1 MSRKKTERQINLVI
15 CLLATRRFLTARE
28 IRATVAGYTSS
39 AGTSAEDDAAFKRMF
54 ERDKKELRDSGIPIE
69 TGNADI
75 WSGDEGYRISRSA
88 YELPAIELR
97 ADEAAVLGLAARAWR
112 DAALGGMSANA
123 LLKLRA
129 AGVPV
134 DSETAPGVT
143 PVVGTDEPAFLAVW
157 RALRDRRPVSFAYR
171 KPGAEATRRHVEPWG
186 VVNRNGH
193 WYMAGYD
200 RDRQARRVFR
210 LGRIRGDVTVLGN
223 GPTVVV
229 PEGVDVRSVVTGYH
243 SEPEEVARLRVRVDA
258 AHELRRKALR
268 IVPGS
273 RGPEEPWWDYVEYPY
288 GDLAALVESVAGF
301 GDRVVLEH
309 PASAR
314 TALMS
319 HLSGAATQAPDA
331 DTAVPAG
338 NAEPVEQEGQER
350 RADSAEQLRRLLMLV
365 PYALSHDVGVSEVA
379 THFGLSQE
387 QVLKDLSLLWMCG
400 LPGYTPGDL
409 IDVDLDAARS
419 TGEIIIA
426 NADTLASPL
435 KLTVDEAASVI
446 VGVELLG
453 ELPGVADSEALNRL
467 RAKLRSAAG
476 AGEPAAETADR
487 ERAVDRLVDSVR
499 VRVDLSEEVRTVQ
512 RKCDEA
518 LRNGWAVH
526 LRYLSGYVDE
536 VTERDVDPMGLVAQD
551 GHMFLEGWCRL
562 RGNVRLF
569 RLDRV
574 LRLAVLPTSSV
585 VPAGARRRD
594 LTDGVLQ
601 LSTGDARV
609 TLDLAPSARWVTE
622 EYVCSDV
629 QELDSGWWRATL
641 RTPVPEWVRRLA
653 LLLGPRCRVVA
664 PAELAERVGEDA
676 RRALAGYSAH
686 YDEGTDATG

>member
-15 CLLATRRFLTARE
+15 CLLTTRRFLTARE
-28 IRATVAGYTSS
+28 IRTTVAGYTSS
-39 AGTSAEDDAAFKRMF
+39 AETSAEDDAAFKRMF
-54 ERDKKELRDSGIPIE
+54 ERDKKELRNSGIPIE

-75 WSGDEGYRISRSA
+75 WNGDEGYRISRSA
-88 YELPAIELR
+88 YQLPAIELR

-134 DSETAPGVT
+134 DSEAAPGVT

-157 RALRDRRPVSFAYR
+157 SALRDRRPVSFAYR
-171 KPGAEATRRHVEPWG
+171 KPGAEAARRNVEPWG

-210 LGRIRGDVTVLGN
+210 LGRIRGDVTVLRN
-223 GPTVVV
+223 GPSVVV

-243 SEPEEVARLRVRVDA
+243 SESEEMAWLWIRVDA

-268 IVPGS
+268 IVPGN
-273 RGPEEPWWDYVEYPY
+273 RDPERPWWDHVEYPY
-288 GDLAALVESVAGF
+288 GDLAALVESVARF
-301 GDRVVLEH
+301 GDQVVLES
-309 PASAR
+309 PDWAR
-314 TALMS
+314 SALMS
-319 HLSGAATQAPDA
+319 HLFGVPRQAPAA
-331 DTAVPAG
+331 DTAMPG
-338 NAEPVEQEGQER
+338 GAEPVEREGQTT
-350 RADSAEQLRRLLMLV
+350 RADSSEQLRRLLMLV

-379 THFGLSQE
+379 AHFGLSQE

-400 LPGYTPGDL
+400 FPGYTPGDL
-409 IDVDLDAARS
+409 IDVDLEAARS
-419 TGEIIIA
+419 TGEIIIG

-435 KLTVDEAASVI
+435 KLTVDEAASLI

-476 AGEPAAETADR
+476 AGEPVSEVADR

-499 VRVDLSEEVRTVQ
+499 VRMELSEEVRTLQ
-512 RKCDEA
+512 QKCDEA
-518 LRNGWAVH
+518 LRSGWAVH

-574 LRLAVLPTSSV
+574 LKLVVLPTSST

-594 LTDGVLQ
+594 LTEGVLQ

-609 TLDLAPSARWVTE
+609 TLDLAPSTRWVTE

-629 QELDSGWWRATL
+629 QELDSGWLRATL
-641 RTPVPEWVRRLA
+641 RTPIPEWVRRLA
-653 LLLGPRCRVVA
+653 LLLGPRCQIVA

-686 YDEGTDATG
+686 YDEETDAVG